1 MSTAQIKP
9 YTATSSA
16 TYSPKPASATST
28 FLTSMCTWTQKRALL
43 FACNYA
49 GSDCPLNGCVNDA
62 KHLSALLTDRFGF
75 AKEKVALYADDDIHT
90 RTSCTRAGM
99 LTALH
104 RLVRQS
110 WTEQLDGVWIH
121 FSGHGTYSPD
131 TANEET
137 DGKDECICPC
147 DFDLISDDEIATILT
162 NPKTVINACF
172 DCCHSG
178 TICDLPWRYIENGT
192 CSESKLAFKSK
203 IFVLSGCQDDQTSAD
218 AYLDGKY
225 QGAMTAA
232 LIAVINKSPKGMPLT
247 WLSTLRQMHAWLI
260 ESVFDQVP
268 QLCTSGTLTEA
279 DRLL

>member
-1 MSTAQIKP
+1 MGTTAI
-9 YTATSSA
+9 SSA
-16 TYSPKPASATST
+16 TYSPKPTPTAMS
-28 FLTSMCTWTQKRALL
+28 TWTRKRALL

-49 GSDCPLNGCVNDA
+49 GSDCPLNGCVNDV

-75 AKEKVALYADDDIHT
+75 AKDKVALYADDDIRT
-90 RTSCTRAGM
+90 RTRCTKVGM
-99 LTALH
+99 LAALH
-104 RLVRQS
+104 RLAQLS

-137 DGKDECICPC
+137 DGQDECICPC
-147 DFDLISDDEIATILT
+147 DFDLISDDELATILT
-162 NPKTVINACF
+162 KFNPKTVINACF

-203 IFVLSGCQDDQTSAD
+203 IFVLSGCQDNQTSAD

-232 LIAVINKSPKGMPLT
+232 LIAVINKCPTGTPLT
-247 WLSTLRQMHAWLI
+247 WLSTLRQMRAWLVQ
-260 ESVFDQVP
+260 SVFDQVP
-268 QLCTSGTLTEA
+268 QLCTSVTLTET